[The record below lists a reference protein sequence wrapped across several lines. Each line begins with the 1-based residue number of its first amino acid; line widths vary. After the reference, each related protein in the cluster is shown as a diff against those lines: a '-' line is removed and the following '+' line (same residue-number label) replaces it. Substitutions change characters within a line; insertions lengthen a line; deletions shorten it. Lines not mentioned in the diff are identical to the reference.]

1 MVHKIHLMLTN
12 KLFLNSFWSVASS
25 LFQNA
30 IFSVFF
36 IIMARSYE
44 TVEFSEYILAN
55 TLYGM
60 ILSFSSLGLSQWYIR
75 EYHEGQSSVEIS
87 TLFFKIQFFAGIL
100 FYIVNISLS
109 YLLYTQS
116 TIHLLSILLGINIVF
131 DNLIH
136 VYKTINIISFQ
147 QRQTFQILSIEAL
160 MKLSLGIYV
169 LYQAPDIIIIA
180 ILLVVFRVITLSM
193 FLQTERNGL
202 VQIKKMFRLHLDTAM
217 IFKTLYNNRF
227 FLIIGSI
234 SVLFWSVGNILVS
247 KFLEIERVADYEIS
261 FKLFTIAEIIPVM
274 VSSTLFPVLVE
285 KVKLNHLK
293 GDNFIRSIFIAN
305 LLYGLF
311 VYTFITSFSID
322 LIPLL
327 FGVKYSLTASYC
339 NEMFLTILFFPSVL
353 FQANLLVALKMERID
368 MYLNLLSLLINL
380 GLAISGLYVTKSL
393 SVINYS
399 IFISFF
405 IFHLSQEIY
414 LIKKGI
420 TTIEHALTFYSI
432 LIFILFGYTI
442 LKTIVPVV
450 FLFPIF
456 WVILLFVFLPQ
467 LKNSRAKA

>member
-1 MVHKIHLMLTN
+1 MFKN
-12 KLFLNSFWSVASS
+12 KLFVNSFWSVASS
-25 LFQNA
+25 LFQNT

-75 EYHEGQSSVEIS
+75 EYQEGKSAEGIS

-100 FYIVNISLS
+100 FYVVNVSFS
-109 YLLYTQS
+109 YILYKES
-116 TIHLLSILLGINIVF
+116 AIHILSILLGINIIF

-136 VYKTINIISFQ
+136 VFKTINIISFQ
-147 QRQTFQILSIEAL
+147 QVKTFRILSIEAL
-160 MKLSLGIYV
+160 IKLGLGFYV
-169 LYQAPDIIIIA
+169 LYQAPDII
-180 ILLVVFRVITLSM
+180 LVALFLVLFRIITLSI
-193 FLQTERNGL
+193 FLQSENKGL
-202 VQIKKMFRLHLDTAM
+202 IKISKIFQLHLDTAV
-217 IFKTLYNNRF
+217 IFKTLYNNRY

-247 KFLEIERVADYEIS
+247 KFLDIERVADYEIS
-261 FKLFTIAEIIPVM
+261 FKLFTMAEIIPVM
-274 VSSTLFPVLVE
+274 VSSTVFPVLVE
-285 KVKLNHLK
+285 KLKLNHLK
-293 GDNFIRSIFIAN
+293 SDNFIRTVFIAN

-311 VYTFITSFSID
+311 VYTFIISFSKD

-327 FGVKYSLTASYC
+327 FGQKYNLTADYC

-368 MYLNLLSLLINL
+368 MYLNLLSLLINV
-380 GLAISGLYVTKSL
+380 GLAISGLYITKSL
-393 SVINYS
+393 SAINYS

-405 IFHLSQEIY
+405 VFHLSQEIY

-420 TTIEHALTFYSI
+420 TQIEHAFAFYFI
-432 LIFILFGYTI
+432 LIFILFGYAVF
-442 LKTIVPVV
+442 KTLIPVLY
-450 FLFPIF
+450 LFPIF
-456 WVILLFVFLPQ
+456 WTVILFVFLPQ
-467 LKNSRAKA
+467 LKLSRAKA